1 MYFDRNISENKDGK
15 KMRAV
20 HNLSCVTNG
29 EFHFNIINFNA
40 NQIESTY
47 IRNLHI
53 FIKRKSY
60 NPNFSNCRSIF
71 WPSFASLV
79 FCLFVFV
86 RNNLVVEKVRKYSG
100 FIVLELVGG
109 SGESKG
115 QIISEWLYLNLN
127 QKTNENIS
135 VFLA

>member
-1 MYFDRNISENKDGK
+1 MHTINPMYFDRNISENKDGK

-53 FIKRKSY
+53 FMKRKSY
-60 NPNFSNCRSIF
+60 NPNFSNCGSILH
-71 WPSFASLV
+71 SSL
-79 FCLFVFV
+79 L
-86 RNNLVVEKVRKYSG
+86 
-100 FIVLELVGG
+100 
-109 SGESKG
+109 
-115 QIISEWLYLNLN
+115 
-127 QKTNENIS
+127 S
-135 VFLA
+135 VFGLNATSTYDSYLSLIFGKFALI